1 MAIAADETATSLYDK
16 LARAHV
22 ELVRE
27 LVPQLVA
34 GNAPR
39 VPQDERRA
47 SAWPKRTPADGI
59 IDWDTRAPYLH
70 DWVRAQTR
78 PYPGA
83 FTYLG
88 DERVTVWRARTIA
101 ADTAPAGTIVEV
113 RGDGAVVACG
123 EGALLLE
130 ETEGP
135 ELVAGARLG

>member
-1 MAIAADETATSLYDK
+1 MPRLAAGTAE
-16 LARAHV
+16 RM
-22 ELVRE
+22 
-27 LVPQLVA
+27 
-34 GNAPR
+34 
-39 VPQDERRA
+39 PQDERRA
-47 SAWPKRTPADGI
+47 SVWPKRTPPDGI
-59 IDWDTRAPYLH
+59 IDWETRAPYLY

-88 DERVTVWRARTIA
+88 AERVTVWRARTVH
-101 ADTAPAGTIVEV
+101 ADAAPAGTVVEV
-113 RGDGAVVACG
+113 RGDGVVVACG